1 MTENHRELEKVLPDR
16 YSLER
21 ELGRGGMAV
30 VYLARDRKH
39 DRKVALKVL
48 RPEVAG
54 SMGADRFLREIR
66 IAANLSHPHILAL
79 YDSGETEGV
88 FYYVMPYVEGET
100 LRDRLD
106 REGSLSVEEAL
117 EIIREVGGALA
128 HAHEQGLVHRDIK
141 PANIFLSQG
150 HALLAD
156 FGIARAVGEAGSDR
170 VTRTGL
176 AIGTPRYMSPEQ
188 WSGDT
193 SVDARTDIYSL
204 ACVLYEML
212 TGEPP
217 FTGATPQVVLAR
229 QAKDPVPSIQKERPD
244 VPASVDA
251 AIARALS
258 KEPEDRFPS
267 VEEFSEGLTESG
279 AVPSLPGRN
288 RWMTLLR
295 RLRNR
300 IALRYVAI
308 LLAGSGLGYAA
319 VANLGDGGGSG
330 DRERIVVLPF
340 RNIGPEEAEYFS
352 AGVTEEITGRLSA
365 VSGLDVIA
373 PTSAR
378 KYEGSDKSLQQI
390 ASELDVGYL
399 MEGSVRWGG
408 GSRAER
414 KVRVTSRVLRGSD
427 GEQIWTESYDGQGS
441 EVLAIQTR
449 IAREVTSA
457 LDVVLGERDEDR
469 LEDQPTENL
478 AAFDYYLRGNDFYRR
493 SWERENV
500 ARAIDMYQRATE
512 RDPTF
517 ARAFARLGQTHA
529 WMFRLGYDRSEDRL
543 EASRSA
549 IDSALALDQRLTEA
563 HVASGLYYYWG
574 RWNYQEAI
582 AELVTAREIE
592 PGNALVHRQIGN
604 VRRRQGEWNAAVESY
619 RRAGELD
626 PRNHL
631 VWFNLG
637 ETYLHI
643 RQFEEADRYLTRATT
658 LAPDFFGGQLLNV
671 FLRVNRDGDIEG
683 ARRILTELEEQF
695 SPADWRPLLGFWTF
709 GLSRMLYSPEE
720 ALRRMAPGRY
730 GMDSVSYHLAKA
742 GALER
747 HEGES
752 AAEAHYDSARA
763 LLERKRVPRD
773 DQTPD
778 DAWTEGRLAVVY
790 AAGDRDERAVRAAR
804 RAVSLTSDDALDGP
818 QWIYNLAQVHL
829 MVGDTSAALDQ
840 LELAVSI
847 PSRQSRHWL
856 REDPRWDPIR
866 SRSRFQALVQS
877 ERDSVRIAAALQTR

>member
-1 MTENHRELEKVLPDR
+1 MTEHNRELDEVLPDR
-16 YSLER
+16 YTLER

-48 RPEVAG
+48 RSEVAG

-106 REGSLSVEEAL
+106 REGELSVEKAL
-117 EIIREVGGALA
+117 GIIREVAGALA

-156 FGIARAVGEAGSDR
+156 FGIARAVGEAGSER
-170 VTRTGL
+170 LTRTGL

-188 WSGDT
+188 WSGDS

-204 ACVLYEML
+204 ACVLYETL

-217 FTGATPQVVLAR
+217 FTGDTPQVILAR
-229 QAKDPVPSIQKERPD
+229 QAKDPIPSVQEERPD
-244 VPASVDA
+244 VPAGVDA
-251 AIARALS
+251 AITRALS
-258 KEPEDRFPS
+258 KEPADRFS
-267 VEEFSEGLTESG
+267 DVEEFVESFTDAG
-279 AVPSLPGRN
+279 TAPSIPGRN
-288 RWMTLLR
+288 RWLTLLR

-300 IALRYVAI
+300 VALRYVA
-308 LLAGSGLGYAA
+308 LLLFAGSGLGYAA
-319 VANLGDGGGSG
+319 LSNLADTGGNG

-340 RNIGPEEAEYFS
+340 RHIGPAEAEYFS
-352 AGVTEEITGRLSA
+352 AGITEEITGRLSA
-365 VSGLDVIA
+365 VSGLGVIA

-378 KYEGSDKSLQQI
+378 KYEDSDKSPQQI
-390 ASELDVGYL
+390 ASELDVRYL

-408 GSRAER
+408 GNRDER
-414 KVRVTSRVLRGSD
+414 RVRVTSRVVRGSD

-449 IAREVTSA
+449 ISREVTSA
-457 LDVVLGERDEDR
+457 LDVVLGEQERDE

-500 ARAIDMYQRATE
+500 ARAIDMYRRATE

-517 ARAFARLGQTHA
+517 TEALARLGQTHA
-529 WMFRLGYDRSEDRL
+529 WMFRLGYDRSEERL

-549 IDSALALDQRLTEA
+549 IDSALALDQRSTEA
-563 HVASGLYYYWG
+563 RVASGLYYYWG
-574 RWNYQEAI
+574 RWDYDEAI
-582 AELVTAREIE
+582 AELATAREIE

-604 VRRRQGEWNAAVESY
+604 VRRRQGEWDATIESY
-619 RRAGELD
+619 ERAGELD

-631 VWFNLG
+631 VWFNMG

-643 RQFEEADRYLTRATT
+643 RQYEEAERYLTRATT
-658 LAPDFFGGQLLNV
+658 LAPDFFGGQLLKI
-671 FLRVNRDGDIEG
+671 FLRINRSGETEG
-683 ARRILTELEEQF
+683 ARKVLTDLEEQF
-695 SPADWRPLLGFWTF
+695 SPSDWRPLLGFWTF

-720 ALRRMAPGRY
+720 ALRRMEPGRY

-747 HEGES
+747 LDEES
-752 AAEAHYDSARA
+752 TAEAHYDSARV

-773 DQTPD
+773 EQTPD
-778 DAWTEGRLAVVY
+778 DAWTEGRLGVAY
-790 AAGDRDERAVRAAR
+790 AASGRDEQAVRHAR
-804 RAVSLTSDDALDGP
+804 RAVSLTSEDAFDGP
-818 QWIYNLAQVHL
+818 QWIYNLAQVHF
-829 MVGDTSAALDQ
+829 MAGDTTEALDQ
-840 LELAVSI
+840 LELVVSI

-856 REDPRWDPIR
+856 REDPKWDPIR

-877 ERDSVRIAAALQTR
+877 EQDSVQVAASQSR